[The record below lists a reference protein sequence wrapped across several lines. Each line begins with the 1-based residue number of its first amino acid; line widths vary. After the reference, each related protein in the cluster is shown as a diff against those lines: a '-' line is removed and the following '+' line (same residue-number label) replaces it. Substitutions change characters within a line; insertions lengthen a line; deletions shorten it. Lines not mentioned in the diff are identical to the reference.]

1 MRSNLGWGSLRV
13 WAVSCPI
20 SYNKYCLG
28 IARTLNKEIIIIVTK
43 LCKPQKKHTVARLFF
58 SFSREVVCNR
68 FAHMFLS
75 YEHFVILGSSANSS
89 EKQPPEDPKDNLM
102 SLTPQQQETQQ
113 NFDKTS
119 FLSDQKQSHLA
130 FLSSFLET
138 QMFSTFIDEC
148 IVKISSD
155 TIDEA
160 PFEVR
165 LNALK
170 GKKKHSRKV

>member
-1 MRSNLGWGSLRV
+1 M
-13 WAVSCPI
+13 
-20 SYNKYCLG
+20 SYF
-28 IARTLNKEIIIIVTK
+28 IFV
-43 LCKPQKKHTVARLFF
+43 
-58 SFSREVVCNR
+58 SREVVCNR

-75 YEHFVILGSSANSS
+75 YEHFVIIGPEEGAGPSSSGDGLAKNN
-89 EKQPPEDPKDNLM
+89 ELM

-148 IVKISSD
+148 IVKITTD
-155 TIDEA
+155 TIDES

-170 GKKKHSRKV
+170 GMGIFLRISKLFYLARFSFFYLQFIKI

>member
-1 MRSNLGWGSLRV
+1 M
-13 WAVSCPI
+13 
-20 SYNKYCLG
+20 
-28 IARTLNKEIIIIVTK
+28 
-43 LCKPQKKHTVARLFF
+43 
-58 SFSREVVCNR
+58 CNR

-75 YEHFVILGSSANSS
+75 YEHFVILGSGGGGGASD
-89 EKQPPEDPKDNLM
+89 PGPTTEDAVAASKNQDLM

-148 IVKISSD
+148 IVKITAD
-155 TIDEA
+155 TIDES

-170 GKKKHSRKV
+170 GQEEEENEWLKK